1 MHDVLEGALQYEAK
15 LMLQWMIE
23 SAHYFTLD
31 DFNSRLE
38 NIEFGYMES
47 KSRPSIVSGKTI
59 MSEGNS
65 LKQNVCLH
73 ARVY

>member
-1 MHDVLEGALQYEAK
+1 M
-15 LMLQWMIE
+15 
-23 SAHYFTLD
+23 
-31 DFNSRLE
+31 E

-65 LKQNVCLH
+65 LKQNGLLACKGVLILLINDF
-73 ARVY
+73 